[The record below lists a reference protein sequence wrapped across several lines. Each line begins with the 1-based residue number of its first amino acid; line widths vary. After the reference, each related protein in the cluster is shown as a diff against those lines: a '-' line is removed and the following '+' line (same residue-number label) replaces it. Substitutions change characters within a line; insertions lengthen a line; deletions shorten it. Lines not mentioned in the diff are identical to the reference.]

1 MSDPVRVSVG
11 VRAVSSNTPAP
22 QKFQKKIEQ
31 DLSNPIR
38 VAQYAAGMGIKSL
51 TLNKESDI
59 IEFELE
65 EEFYHTLRTIS
76 KWKHM
81 EPEDY
86 LSQLLTEYILSIRE
100 SNAN

>member
-11 VRAVSSNTPAP
+11 VRAVSSNAPAP
-22 QKFQKKIEQ
+22 QKLEKKIQQ

-51 TLNKESDI
+51 TLNKESDMI
-59 IEFELE
+59 QFELE

-76 KWKHM
+76 KWKGL
-81 EPEDY
+81 EPENY

-100 SNAN
+100 PNAS

>member
-11 VRAVSSNTPAP
+11 VRAISSHAPAP
-22 QKFQKKIEQ
+22 QKLEKKIQKE
-31 DLSNPIR
+31 LANPVR
-38 VAQYAAGMGIKSL
+38 VEKFAAGMGIKNL
-51 TLNKESDI
+51 TLNRESDI

-76 KWKHM
+76 KWKHI

-100 SNAN
+100 PNAS

>member
-11 VRAVSSNTPAP
+11 VRAVSSNSPTP
-22 QKFQKKIEQ
+22 QKIEKKIQEQ
-31 DLSNPIR
+31 FSNPIR
-38 VAQYAAGMGIKSL
+38 VEKFAAGMGIKSL
-51 TLNKESDI
+51 TLNKESDMI
-59 IEFELE
+59 QFELE

-76 KWKHM
+76 KWKHL

-100 SNAN
+100 

>member
-11 VRAVSSNTPAP
+11 VRAISSHAPAP
-22 QKFQKKIEQ
+22 KKIEKKIQ
-31 DLSNPIR
+31 QEFSNPIR
-38 VAQYAAGMGIKSL
+38 VEKFATGMGIKNL
-51 TLNKESDI
+51 TLNKKTDMI
-59 IEFELE
+59 QFELE

-76 KWKHM
+76 KWKGL

-100 SNAN
+100 

>member
-11 VRAVSSNTPAP
+11 VRAVSSNSPTP
-22 QKFQKKIEQ
+22 QKIE
-31 DLSNPIR
+31 
-38 VAQYAAGMGIKSL
+38 MGIKSL
-51 TLNKESDI
+51 TLNKESDMI
-59 IEFELE
+59 QFELE

-76 KWKHM
+76 KWKHL

-100 SNAN
+100 

>member
-11 VRAVSSNTPAP
+11 VRAISSNAPAP
-22 QKFQKKIEQ
+22 QKIEKKIQEEFS
-31 DLSNPIR
+31 DPVR
-38 VAQYAAGMGIKSL
+38 VEKFATGMGIKSL
-51 TLNKESDI
+51 TLDKKSDI
-59 IEFELE
+59 IQFELE

-76 KWKHM
+76 KWKHL

-100 SNAN
+100 

>member
-11 VRAVSSNTPAP
+11 VRAISSNAPKP
-22 QKFQKKIEQ
+22 QKVEKKIQEQ
-31 DLSNPIR
+31 FSDPVR
-38 VAQYAAGMGIKSL
+38 VEKFATGMGIKSL
-51 TLNKESDI
+51 TLNKETDMI
-59 IEFELE
+59 QFDLE

-76 KWKHM
+76 KWKGI

-100 SNAN
+100 

>member
-11 VRAVSSNTPAP
+11 VRAISSNAPAP
-22 QKFQKKIEQ
+22 QKLEKKIQKE
-31 DLSNPIR
+31 LANPVR
-38 VAQYAAGMGIKSL
+38 VEKFAAGMGIKNL
-51 TLNKESDI
+51 TLNRESDI

-76 KWKHM
+76 KWKHI

-100 SNAN
+100 PNAS

>member
-11 VRAVSSNTPAP
+11 VRAISSNAPAP
-22 QKFQKKIEQ
+22 QKLEKELK
-31 DLSNPIR
+31 NPIR

-76 KWKHM
+76 KWKGM

-100 SNAN
+100 PNAS